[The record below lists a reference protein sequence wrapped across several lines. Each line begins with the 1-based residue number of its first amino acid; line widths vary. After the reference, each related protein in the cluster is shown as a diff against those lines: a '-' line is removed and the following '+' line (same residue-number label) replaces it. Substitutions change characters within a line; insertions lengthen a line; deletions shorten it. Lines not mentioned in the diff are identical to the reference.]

1 MYNKVNDMNKIG
13 VKRPIDGIRK
23 ELRGYGTGKK
33 YDETRGERGDHIDPF
48 LV

>member
-1 MYNKVNDMNKIG
+1 MYNKVNDMNMIG
-13 VKRPIDGIRK
+13 VLCPIDGIRK

-33 YDETRGERGDHIDPF
+33 YDETRGEGGDRIDPF